1 MAGLTWESY
10 LTAYPIAGDGESM
23 SKMRAEADYIV
34 GQIDRHHEWF
44 GDSLPMIASENLISP
59 LAREML
65 VSDFCDRYAEGL
77 PGERYYHG
85 NIYVDKVELK
95 VMELARKLFK
105 CSFADVRPT
114 SGTVA
119 NLAVLKALGKYG
131 DPITHCALSDGA
143 HISTAKFGAVGL
155 RGLVSTTYPFDIHE
169 MNLDLEGTR
178 RTILETKPKIALFGQ
193 SVFLFPPP
201 IKELKDALDEV
212 GCYVWY
218 DGAHVLGLIA
228 GGKFQDPLREGVE
241 VITGSTHKTFPGP
254 QHGIMVG
261 NPRDEKM
268 EKALYS
274 GTFPGVTSNHHL
286 HAMASLG
293 IALAEHIEFGEAY
306 ADQVI
311 RNAKALGQGLH
322 ERGIKVLCEHKGFTA
337 SHIIAIDV
345 EQYGGGAACSKLLED
360 SNIIANM
367 NMLPRDTKPKSPSGI
382 RLGAQEL
389 TRIGMREQHIGEV
402 ADLISRIIVKKEAP
416 AKVKKD
422 VVKLKGDFKK
432 IHYCFNEGHPA
443 YDRFKLV

>member
-1 MAGLTWESY
+1 VGKVFYKVSLN
-10 LTAYPIAGDGESM
+10 GGGEPM

-34 GQIDRHHEWF
+34 GEIDKHHEWF

-95 VMELARKLFK
+95 VMELAKKLFK
-105 CSFADVRPT
+105 CNFADVRPT

-131 DPITHCALSDGA
+131 DKITHCALSDGA

-155 RGLVSTTYPFDIHE
+155 RGLVSTTYPFDTHE

-178 RTILETKPKIALFGQ
+178 RTILETKPRIALFGQ

-293 IALAEHIEFGEAY
+293 IALAEHIEFGGAY
-306 ADQVI
+306 ADQVV

-322 ERGIKVLCEHKGFTA
+322 ERGIKVLCEHKGYTA

-345 EQYGGGAACSKLLED
+345 EQYGGGAACSQLLED

-389 TRIGMREQHIGEV
+389 TRIGMKEQHITEV
-402 ADLISRIIVKKEAP
+402 ADLISRIIVKKESP
-416 AKVKKD
+416 AKVRKD
-422 VVKLKGDFKK
+422 VIKLKGDFRS
-432 IHYCFNEGHPA
+432 IHYCFNDGHPA
-443 YDRFKLV
+443 YERFKFA

>member
-1 MAGLTWESY
+1 MVRSGENLT
-10 LTAYPIAGDGESM
+10 G
-23 SKMRAEADYIV
+23 MRKEADYIV
-34 GQIDRHHEWF
+34 EQIDAHHKWF

-95 VMELARKLFK
+95 AMELARSLFK
-105 CSFADVRPT
+105 CTHADVRPT

-119 NLAVLKALGKYG
+119 NLGLLKALGKHG
-131 DPITHCALSDGA
+131 DTITHCALSDGA

-155 RGLVSTTYPFDIHE
+155 RGLVSHTYPFDTHE
-169 MNLDLEGTR
+169 MNIDVDGAR
-178 RTILETKPKIALFGQ
+178 RTILEVKPKIALFGQ
-193 SVFLFPPP
+193 SVFLFPSP
-201 IKELKDALDEV
+201 IRELKDALDEV
-212 GCYVWY
+212 GSYVWY

-254 QHGIMVG
+254 QHGILVA
-261 NPRDEKM
+261 NPRDDKM
-268 EKALYS
+268 AKALYS
-274 GTFPGVTSNHHL
+274 GIFPGVTSNHHL

-293 IALAEHIEFGEAY
+293 IALAEHIEFGAQY

-311 RNAKALGQGLH
+311 RNSKALGQALH

-337 SHIIAIDV
+337 SHTIAIDV
-345 EQYGGGAACSKLLED
+345 EEHGGGAACSQLLED

-382 RLGAQEL
+382 RLGSQEL
-389 TRIGMREQHIGEV
+389 TRLGMGEPHT
-402 ADLISRIIVKKEAP
+402 AEGAERIARAIVQKGP
-416 AKVKKD
+416 AGRVKQDVIKLKKD
-422 VVKLKGDFKK
+422 FQT
-432 IHYCFNEGHPA
+432 IHYCYPADHPA
-443 YDRFKLV
+443 YKRYRLA